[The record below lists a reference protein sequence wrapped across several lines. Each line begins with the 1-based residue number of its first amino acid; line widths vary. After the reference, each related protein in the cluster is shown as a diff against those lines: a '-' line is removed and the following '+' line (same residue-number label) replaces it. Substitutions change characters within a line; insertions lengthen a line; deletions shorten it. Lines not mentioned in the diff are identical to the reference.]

1 MRIEAG
7 MELYIHIPF
16 CAKKCGYCDF
26 LSFPAECGTQDRYV
40 EALVREIRSF
50 SGMRQSVSS
59 IYIGGGTPS
68 LLPAEMIAEIMHAVR
83 ETFHLEPGAEISME
97 ANPGTVQPESLSVY
111 RRAGI
116 NRLSFG
122 CQSADD
128 GELKRL
134 GRIHTFQAFRESFA
148 YAREAGFSNLNVDLM
163 SGLPGQTEES
173 WEKSLRRIAEA
184 GPEHISV
191 YSLIIE
197 EGTPFYEKYHEV
209 SGMIAEGD
217 TETHVRELEEGHY
230 HLSAEEMLPCEE
242 AERRMYDRTEEILAG
257 YGFRRYE
264 ISNYARIGRECRH
277 NVGYWTGIPYLGLG
291 LGASSYTGYLR
302 FRNTDDIETYLQA
315 HDEPMSDGRIKM
327 LYSGGHLSVEKI
339 EDILSESGREEP
351 EYLGKGDRMAEFM
364 ILGLRMTS
372 GINEEE
378 FRCRFGEDVIEV
390 YGSTIRKYEDAGL
403 LREERG
409 NLFLTR
415 RGLSLSNTVMADFL

>member
-1 MRIEAG
+1 MRTKAG

-40 EALVREIRSF
+40 EALLREIRSF
-50 SGMRQSVSS
+50 SGIRQSVSS

-83 ETFHLEPGAEISME
+83 ETFHLEPDAEISME
-97 ANPGTVQPESLSVY
+97 ANPGTVHPESLSVY

-122 CQSADD
+122 CQSTDD

-134 GRIHTFQAFRESFA
+134 GRIHTFQAFQESFA

-184 GPEHISV
+184 GPEHISA

-197 EGTPFYEKYHEV
+197 EGTPFYEKYHGV
-209 SGMIAEGD
+209 SGLIAGGD
-217 TETHVRELEEGHY
+217 PDARVRELEEGQY
-230 HLSAEEMLPCEE
+230 HLSSEEMLPGEE
-242 AERRMYDRTEEILAG
+242 TERRMYDRTEEILAG

-264 ISNYARIGRECRH
+264 ISNYARSGRECRH

-291 LGASSYTGYLR
+291 LGASSYTGGLR
-302 FRNTDDIETYLQA
+302 FRNTDDIGTYLQMYA
-315 HDEPMSDGRIKM
+315 GPENDGRGKM
-327 LYSGGHLSVEKI
+327 LFGGERLSVEKI
-339 EDILSESGREEP
+339 ENILSETGREEP
-351 EYLGKGDRMAEFM
+351 EFLGKEDLMAEFM

-372 GINEEE
+372 GISKEE
-378 FRCRFGEDVIEV
+378 FRCRFGEDVMEV

>member
-1 MRIEAG
+1 MRTKAG

-40 EALVREIRSF
+40 EALLREIRSF
-50 SGMRQSVSS
+50 SGIRQSVSS

-68 LLPAEMIAEIMHAVR
+68 LLSAEMIAEIMHAVR
-83 ETFHLEPGAEISME
+83 ETFHLEPDAEISME
-97 ANPGTVQPESLSVY
+97 ANPGTVHPESLSVY

-122 CQSADD
+122 CQSTDD

-173 WEKSLRRIAEA
+173 WERTLRRIAEA
-184 GPEHISV
+184 GPEHISA

-197 EGTPFYEKYHEV
+197 EGTPFYEKYHGV
-209 SGMIAEGD
+209 SGLIAGGD
-217 TETHVRELEEGHY
+217 PDARVRELEEEQY
-230 HLSAEEMLPCEE
+230 HLRSEEMLPGEE
-242 AERRMYDRTEEILAG
+242 TERRMYDRTEEILAG

-291 LGASSYTGYLR
+291 LGASSYTGGLR
-302 FRNTDDIETYLQA
+302 FRNTDDIGTYLQMYA
-315 HDEPMSDGRIKM
+315 GPENDERGKM
-327 LYSGGHLSVEKI
+327 LFGGERLSVEKI
-339 EDILSESGREEP
+339 ENILSETGREEP
-351 EYLGKGDRMAEFM
+351 EFLGKEDLMAEFM
-364 ILGLRMTS
+364 ILGLRLTS
-372 GINEEE
+372 GISKEE
-378 FRCRFGEDVIEV
+378 FRCRFGEDVMEV

>member
-1 MRIEAG
+1 MRIKTG

-16 CAKKCGYCDF
+16 CARKCGYCDF
-26 LSFPAECGTQDRYV
+26 LSFPSECGTQDRYV

-50 SGMRQSVSS
+50 SGMEQSVSS

-68 LLPAEMIAEIMHAVR
+68 LLPAEKIAEIMHAVR
-83 ETFHLEPGAEISME
+83 ETFYLEPDAEISME
-97 ANPGTVQPESLSVY
+97 ANPGTVQPGSLSVY

-134 GRIHTFQAFRESFA
+134 GRIHTYQAFRESFA

-173 WEKSLRRIAEA
+173 WERTLRRIAEA
-184 GPEHISV
+184 GPEHISA

-197 EGTPFYEKYHEV
+197 EGTPFYEKYHGV
-209 SGMIAEGD
+209 SGLIAGGD
-217 TETHVRELEEGHY
+217 PDARVRELEEEQY
-230 HLSAEEMLPCEE
+230 HLRSEEVLPGEE
-242 AERRMYDRTEEILAG
+242 TERRMYERTEEILAG
-257 YGFRRYE
+257 YGFHRYE
-264 ISNYARIGRECRH
+264 ISNYARSGRECRH
-277 NVGYWTGIPYLGLG
+277 NVGYWTGVPYLGLG
-291 LGASSYTGYLR
+291 LGASSFTGRLR
-302 FRNTDDIETYLQA
+302 FRNTDDFGTYLQTHA
-315 HDEPMSDGRIKM
+315 GEENDGSVRK
-327 LYSGGHLSVEKI
+327 LYGGESLSVEEI
-339 EDILSESGREEP
+339 GEILSESGREEP
-351 EYLGKGDRMAEFM
+351 EILGRGDRMAEFI

-372 GINEEE
+372 GIRKEE
-378 FRCRFGEDVIEV
+378 FSCRFGEDVMEV
-390 YGSTIRKYEDAGL
+390 YGSTIRKYEAAGL
-403 LREERG
+403 LREEGG